1 MTPPDPARYPCLGL
15 ARAAATTGGTAPAIF
30 NAANEVAVA
39 GFVAGQMPF
48 TGIAELV
55 GRTLAAVSARE
66 PGTLDEVLAADA
78 ETRGVASRLAP
89 GLGL

>member
-1 MTPPDPARYPCLGL
+1 
-15 ARAAATTGGTAPAIF
+15 
-30 NAANEVAVA
+30 
-39 GFVAGQMPF
+39 MPF

>member
-39 GFVAGQMPF
+39 EFVAGKLPF

-55 GRTLAAVSARE
+55 GRALAAVSARE
-66 PGTLDEVLAADA
+66 PGSLDDVLAADA
-78 ETRGVASRLAP
+78 DTRVAASRLA
-89 GLGL
+89 LGLAR